1 MDSPEINPHV
11 YDNMIFNKGA
21 KTAQWGKTVS
31 STNDVGKTRC
41 LYAKEW
47 NWTLTL
53 HYIQKVTQNGL
64 KT

>member
-41 LYAKEW
+41 LYAKE
-47 NWTLTL
+47 
-53 HYIQKVTQNGL
+53 
-64 KT
+64 